1 MIYIKSYEQ
10 YFCLLTFLFY
20 FKNVLVLLFIS
31 GIIYIETIILL
42 EVYMNNKGF
51 TLVELLV
58 TLVLL
63 GIIATI
69 SITGVVSVMNNSKN
83 SEYKV
88 LLKNIDTG
96 AKMFYEDCEYGSLRG
111 KKLSNGDFVCN
122 KNGNKYEI
130 PISTLIQYGFL
141 TGDSNGR
148 VLNPKDNKD
157 IKGCKIT
164 ISYGF
169 NVSTNKKE
177 YTFTY
182 NGNEYNSSN
191 LNSTNYFESC
201 GV

>member
-1 MIYIKSYEQ
+1 
-10 YFCLLTFLFY
+10 
-20 FKNVLVLLFIS
+20 
-31 GIIYIETIILL
+31 
-42 EVYMNNKGF
+42 MNNKGF

-69 SITGVVSVMNNSKN
+69 SITGVISVMNNSKN

-157 IKGCKIT
+157 IKDCPIT
-164 ISYGF
+164 ISYG
-169 NVSTNKKE
+169 VSAGKKE
-177 YTFTY
+177 YKFTY

>member
-1 MIYIKSYEQ
+1 
-10 YFCLLTFLFY
+10 
-20 FKNVLVLLFIS
+20 
-31 GIIYIETIILL
+31 
-42 EVYMNNKGF
+42 MNNKGF

-96 AKMFYEDCEYGSLRG
+96 AKMFYEDCEYGSLSG
-111 KKLSNGDFVCN
+111 KDICKNNKTDDGSNTIYTI
-122 KNGNKYEI
+122 K
-130 PISTLIQYGFL
+130 ISDLTQYGFL
-141 TGDSNGR
+141 TGNSSGE
-148 VLNPKDNKD
+148 VINPKDNKN
-157 IKGCKIT
+157 IKDCTIT
-164 ISYGF
+164 ISYG
-169 NVSTNKKE
+169 VSAGKKG
-177 YTFTY
+177 YTLTY
-182 NGNEYNSSN
+182 NGNKYNSSN

>member
-1 MIYIKSYEQ
+1 
-10 YFCLLTFLFY
+10 
-20 FKNVLVLLFIS
+20 
-31 GIIYIETIILL
+31 
-42 EVYMNNKGF
+42 MNNKGF

-96 AKMFYEDCEYGSLRG
+96 SKMFYEDCEYGSLRG
-111 KKLSNGDFVCN
+111 KKLSTGDFVCK

-157 IKGCKIT
+157 IKDCTIT
-164 ISYGF
+164 ISYV
-169 NVSTNKKE
+169 VSAGKKE
-177 YTFTY
+177 YKFTY

>member
-96 AKMFYEDCEYGSLRG
+96 AKMFYED
-111 KKLSNGDFVCN
+111 
-122 KNGNKYEI
+122 
-130 PISTLIQYGFL
+130 
-141 TGDSNGR
+141 
-148 VLNPKDNKD
+148 
-157 IKGCKIT
+157 
-164 ISYGF
+164 
-169 NVSTNKKE
+169 
-177 YTFTY
+177 
-182 NGNEYNSSN
+182 
-191 LNSTNYFESC
+191 
-201 GV
+201 